1 MKTSDVIVRFAVSP
15 VGTALDCYGVRY
27 TGHSFVSW
35 IFARAAGVQYNA
47 PLLLT
52 AIGKVSGK
60 KRTVVLPGFSVGDAL
75 CVVGS
80 RGGMPTDPFW
90 VRNLRANP
98 EAWIRVN
105 RKLRPVRVEFAKG
118 DEREALW
125 ASLTERSPHYLE
137 YADRAREHREIPVIV
152 LNDA

>member
-15 VGTALDCYGVRY
+15 VGAALDCYGVRY

-35 IFARAAGVQYNA
+35 VFARAAGVQYNA

-52 AIGKVSGK
+52 AIGAVSGK
-60 KRTVVLPGFSVGDAL
+60 KRPVVLPGFAVGDAL

-98 EAWIRVN
+98 QA
-105 RKLRPVRVEFAKG
+105 
-118 DEREALW
+118 
-125 ASLTERSPHYLE
+125 
-137 YADRAREHREIPVIV
+137 
-152 LNDA
+152 